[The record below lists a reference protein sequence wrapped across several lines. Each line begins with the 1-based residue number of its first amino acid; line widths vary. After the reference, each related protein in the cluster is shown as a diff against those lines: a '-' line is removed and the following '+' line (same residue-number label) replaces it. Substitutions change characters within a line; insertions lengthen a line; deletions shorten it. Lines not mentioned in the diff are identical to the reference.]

1 MPVGNFLEDKKCSP
15 FVIEHCRSDESHHDC
30 RKCNGQILPNIC
42 FCDIGQ
48 QCNNDAPR
56 KEKCSWCKQ
65 HCPCLHNGKCTCD
78 KTAADLRCKCPEG
91 YDGLYCENIP
101 YRTCKLDIVTT
112 ESEHCEI
119 SRNETCF
126 IYSQD
131 GSKLKCTI
139 SKKEDKSIPNCSSN
153 VTTIPISTMDHR
165 ESPNT
170 SGGSCFLVCYEL
182 TILVLVIGFSKLYSN
197 ECII

>member
-1 MPVGNFLEDKKCSP
+1 MMFQINTEVKHGDLGGIIGLPTLFMVNLSSP

-139 SKKEDKSIPNCSSN
+139 SK
-153 VTTIPISTMDHR
+153 V
-165 ESPNT
+165 
-170 SGGSCFLVCYEL
+170 
-182 TILVLVIGFSKLYSN
+182 SKTGLF
-197 ECII
+197 CIRK